1 MIATLR
7 RELPR
12 PFCVSVVLIQ
22 HLEFSLHLS
31 VPPLGGTSCGG
42 SGGMGGVH
50 RFIFTSKLEGRRP

>member
-1 MIATLR
+1 MEEKQKKLPHCR
-7 RELPR
+7 RGNEINEVPINWHR
-12 PFCVSVVLIQ
+12 LI
-22 HLEFSLHLS
+22 S